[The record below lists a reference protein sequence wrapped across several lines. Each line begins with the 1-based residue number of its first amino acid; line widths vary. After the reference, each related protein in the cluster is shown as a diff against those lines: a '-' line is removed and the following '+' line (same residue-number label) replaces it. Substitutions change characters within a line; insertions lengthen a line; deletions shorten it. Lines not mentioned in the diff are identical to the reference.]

1 MAQKIYKSGWM
12 DPSCDWGQR
21 EAKTCLKM
29 QQTAENRGEKGNGLP
44 PEGSVTISFSV
55 LSSLE
60 KMGVPG
66 SGKPTA
72 MSRCKETIKRK
83 RNLFVRLTAK
93 RGQLQHSPEYWE

>member
-1 MAQKIYKSGWM
+1 MPKDAANSRKQGK
-12 DPSCDWGQR
+12 
-21 EAKTCLKM
+21 
-29 QQTAENRGEKGNGLP
+29 KGNGLP

-72 MSRCKETIKRK
+72 MK
-83 RNLFVRLTAK
+83 
-93 RGQLQHSPEYWE
+93 

>member
-1 MAQKIYKSGWM
+1 MTVNLSTFIELLMAMAMMQKIYKSGWM
-12 DPSCDWGQR
+12 DPSDDWGQR
-21 EAKTCLKM
+21 EAKTRLKVKVNSRK
-29 QQTAENRGEKGNGLP
+29 QGGKGNGLP

-72 MSRCKETIKRK
+72 MK
-83 RNLFVRLTAK
+83 
-93 RGQLQHSPEYWE
+93 

>member
-1 MAQKIYKSGWM
+1 MAMAMTQKIYKSGWV
-12 DPSCDWGQR
+12 DPSYDWGQR
-21 EAKTCLKM
+21 EAKTRLKM
-29 QQTAENRGEKGNGLP
+29 QVNAENRGKKGNGLP

-72 MSRCKETIKRK
+72 MK
-83 RNLFVRLTAK
+83 
-93 RGQLQHSPEYWE
+93 